1 MKIVLDLT
9 KLLEE
14 WKITKEEYDKFSGL
28 AKKKLFEFCQIFLF
42 DLELF

>member
-14 WKITKEEYDKFSGL
+14 WKITKEEYDKF
-28 AKKKLFEFCQIFLF
+28 CQIFLF